1 MPCSYTI
8 HAEARLVTICGWGVI
23 TTPEVVAM
31 RKMLG
36 ADPRFRPDFAELD
49 DYSRLTRVA
58 LDFAGVREAAAVNPY
73 GPGARR
79 AVVVG
84 SDEAY
89 GVARQYQQ
97 VRGEAPPDE
106 LQIFRSLAPA
116 LSWLGLSAATLPT
129 GPGPDRVFGS
139 DSRAPC

>member
-1 MPCSYTI
+1 
-8 HAEARLVTICGWGVI
+8 
-23 TTPEVVAM
+23 M

-49 DYSRLTRVA
+49 DYTRLTRVA

-73 GPGARR
+73 GSGARR
-79 AVVVG
+79 AMVVG

-106 LQIFRSLAPA
+106 IQIFRSLPQA
-116 LSWLGLSAATLPT
+116 LSWLGYTPDTLPAGT
-129 GPGPDRVFGS
+129 GPDQVFGA
-139 DSRAPC
+139 DSRSPC